1 MDSTAG
7 TSKLSQIPARAT
19 QWIWTAHGYTELIDA
34 AERAMKVL
42 VEELYF
48 QARELPASG
57 DNFPI
62 A

>member
-1 MDSTAG
+1 VDLDCAW
-7 TSKLSQIPARAT
+7 LHR
-19 QWIWTAHGYTELIDA
+19 ELIDA